1 MYIYLTNSSTCSYIA
16 LMKRSD
22 NKQLLHGAM
31 DEVFVIS
38 RIIKIEVSVIS
49 QAEGVIDNTYLDL
62 DNFWKSQKPNSLTV
76 LLYITFP
83 LIILSTNNESS
94 H

>member
-1 MYIYLTNSSTCSYIA
+1 M
-16 LMKRSD
+16 
-22 NKQLLHGAM
+22 
-31 DEVFVIS
+31 
-38 RIIKIEVSVIS
+38 S